1 MGPSKV
7 WYMDARARRF
17 LESTAIKG
25 RQIIERSGW
34 LDRLKRGNIVAV
46 KTHMGE
52 AYNVGYL
59 RPVIISTL
67 VDLLK
72 ERGLLRPFVTDTT
85 TADYEIEEVPLDRSQ
100 AAINTYYPEVRAKKL
115 KTMYAKHHPL
125 KGLDTAS
132 FGRPTEGVM
141 DPRHPKK

>member
-17 LESTAIKG
+17 LESSAIKG

-34 LDRLKRGNIVAV
+34 LDRLKRGDIVAV

-59 RPVIISTL
+59 RLVIIITL

-72 ERGLLRPFVTDTT
+72 ECGLRPFVTDTT
-85 TADYEIEEVPLDRSQ
+85 TMPY
-100 AAINTYYPEVRAKKL
+100 
-115 KTMYAKHHPL
+115 HPWISRTL
-125 KGLDTAS
+125 A
-132 FGRPTEGVM
+132 M
-141 DPRHPKK
+141 DPVVNPRYPKK

>member
-1 MGPSKV
+1 MAQSKV
-7 WYMDARARRF
+7 WFMDARARRF

-25 RQIIERSGW
+25 RQILERSGW
-34 LDRLKRGNIVAV
+34 LENLQRGDIVAV

-72 ERGLLRPFVTDTT
+72 GRGLRPFVTDTT
-85 TADYEIEEVPLDRSQ
+85 TMPYHPWISRTLAMDHLE
-100 AAINTYYPEVRAKKL
+100 TAKK
-115 KTMYAKHHPL
+115 K
-125 KGLDTAS
+125 AS
-132 FGRPTEGVM
+132 TRGRSVA
-141 DPRHPKK
+141 RS